1 MPANKIQSQ
10 FVQEEHLDQMSR
22 SLFKGLK
29 SLFKSRKDR
38 EKFREE
44 MKGVRAGL
52 SEDMAS
58 NADVKMSRR
67 NKRLG
72 LE

>member
-1 MPANKIQSQ
+1 M
-10 FVQEEHLDQMSR
+10 QEEHLELMSR

>member
-1 MPANKIQSQ
+1 
-10 FVQEEHLDQMSR
+10 MSR